1 MLAGLWGGLAR
12 LGWAIPL
19 SDTTTGTHGPLM
31 TLGFLGTVIGLER
44 AVALGRR
51 WLYLAPVL
59 SGAGALGLV
68 AGLPVP
74 VGGMAFALA
83 GAMLATA
90 YATVGRRAL
99 EAYVAVMALGAI
111 AWTAAAI
118 LWSAGW
124 AVSSVVPLL
133 AAFLVLTI
141 VGERLELSRLSRPGA
156 LGRAAFGLAVSVFVL
171 GVGATLIAPP
181 VGVRVGGAGLIL
193 LALWLARYDVARTS
207 IRRAEPARYI
217 AVSLLAGYA
226 WLAVA
231 GALWLATGPQV
242 GGPLYDAMLHAL
254 FLGFVLS
261 MVFGHEIVIVPAVLG
276 IPLRFGRAFYLPL
289 GLLHGSLVARVAADL
304 AGATVV
310 VQWSGATNV
319 LAILAFIAVSIAA
332 GRSARGGRRPASVP
346 GRVA

>member
-1 MLAGLWGGLAR
+1 
-12 LGWAIPL
+12 
-19 SDTTTGTHGPLM
+19 M

-59 SGAGALGLV
+59 SGAGALALV
-68 AGLPVP
+68 GGAPVP
-74 VGGMAFALA
+74 VGGAAFALA
-83 GAMLATA
+83 GAVLTTA
-90 YATVGRRAL
+90 YVTVGRRAL
-99 EAYVAVMALGAI
+99 EAYVAVMALGAV

-124 AVSSVVPLL
+124 AVSRVVPLL

-141 VGERLELSRLSRPGA
+141 VGERLELARLSRPGA
-156 LGRAAFGLAVSVFVL
+156 LGRAAFWLAVAVFA
-171 GVGATLIAPP
+171 VGAAAALVSPP
-181 VGVRVGGAGLIL
+181 VGVRVAGAGLVL
-193 LALWLARYDVARTS
+193 LALWLARYDVARAS

-231 GALWLATGPQV
+231 GSLWLASGPQV
-242 GGPLYDAMLHAL
+242 GGPAYDAMLHAL

-276 IPLRFGRAFYLPL
+276 ISLRFGRAFYLPL
-289 GLLHGSLVARVAADL
+289 GLLHGSLVVRVAADL

-310 VQWSGATNV
+310 WQWSSATNV
-319 LAILAFIAVSIAA
+319 LAILAFIAVSVAA
-332 GRSARGGRRPASVP
+332 GRPARAARRRALVP
-346 GRVA
+346 G

>member
-1 MLAGLWGGLAR
+1 
-12 LGWAIPL
+12 
-19 SDTTTGTHGPLM
+19 M

-51 WLYLAPVL
+51 WLYLAPIL
-59 SGAGALGLV
+59 SGAGALALV
-68 AGLPVP
+68 GGAPVP
-74 VGGMAFALA
+74 VGGAAFALA
-83 GAMLATA
+83 GAVLTTA
-90 YATVGRRAL
+90 YGTVGRRAL
-99 EAYVAVMALGAI
+99 EAYVAVMALGAV
-111 AWTAAAI
+111 AWSAAAI

-124 AVSSVVPLL
+124 AVSSVIPLL

-141 VGERLELSRLSRPGA
+141 VGERLELARLSRPGA
-156 LGRAAFGLAVSVFVL
+156 LGRAAFGLAVAVFAV
-171 GVGATLIAPP
+171 GVAAALIVPP
-181 VGVRVGGAGLIL
+181 VGVRVAGAGLVL
-193 LALWLARYDVARTS
+193 LALWLARYDVARAS

-217 AVSLLAGYA
+217 AVSLLAGYV

-231 GALWLATGPQV
+231 GALWLASGPQV
-242 GGPLYDAMLHAL
+242 GGPVYDAMLHAL

-319 LAILAFIAVSIAA
+319 LAILVFIAVTIVA
-332 GRSARGGRRPASVP
+332 GRSARGDRRPAPVP
-346 GRVA
+346 G